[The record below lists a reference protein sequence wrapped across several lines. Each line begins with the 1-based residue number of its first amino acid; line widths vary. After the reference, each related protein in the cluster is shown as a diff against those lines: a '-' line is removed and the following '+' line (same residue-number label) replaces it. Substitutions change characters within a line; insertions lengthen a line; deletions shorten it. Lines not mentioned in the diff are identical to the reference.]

1 MEQTIIYQPEKKP
14 IEAAPI
20 RKNVYYLFA
29 FCLGLIILTTQVS
42 IPYVGYIVTL
52 ACVILAI
59 VGTKEETF
67 LCVLGLSPLYRLAS
81 VNIGSSSMTFLMFV
95 LLVIAL
101 KRYFIEKKP
110 MTLSVFCLLFL
121 FVLDVVNTRNFNHK
135 QYATSIMWLLSL
147 MYFMFIM
154 TDDVKFNLHNVILFF
169 CLGVWAEC
177 LIGIIEEYS
186 VLGRTLDP
194 TMYGQYLSLPQAA
207 AFQFG
212 SRTSTMHRFGFAT
225 TYFASA
231 NTLAFDTVFG
241 VCLCILGLTAK
252 KKKFFSFYVITIVSF
267 TYFGF
272 ITLSRGFYV
281 ELLILFV
288 LFLFS
293 QSKSFNQF
301 FGTLVFSLVIV
312 AIFAIFFMD
321 DLSLVFEKTG
331 ERFAHGNDTR
341 EALINASFK
350 VLFSN
355 DGILFFGLSSMYPY
369 EYWGFTAHNMILDT
383 FLSFGV
389 GGCLIYYS
397 CIASAFRT
405 SPMKKFK
412 KHLYNYTPLII
423 LLSYRMISGSVRD
436 VSFYFVLAVAALL
449 MRYNKEE
456 ESELACVTSL

>member
-1 MEQTIIYQPEKKP
+1 MEQTIISPAEKKP
-14 IEAAPI
+14 V

-29 FCLGLIILTTQVS
+29 FCLGLIIMSTQVS
-42 IPYVGYIVTL
+42 IPFVGYIVAL
-52 ACVILAI
+52 VSVILAI

-67 LCVLGLSPLYRLAS
+67 LFVLGLSPLYRLAS
-81 VNIGSSSMTFLMFV
+81 VNIGPSSMTFLMFV

-110 MTLSVFCLLFL
+110 MTLSVFCLIFL
-121 FVLDVVNTRNFNHK
+121 FVLDVVNTRNFSHK
-135 QYATSIMWLLSL
+135 QYATSIMWILSL

-194 TMYGQYLSLPQAA
+194 TMYGRYLSLPQAA

-212 SRTSTMHRFGFAT
+212 SKTSTMHRFGFAT
-225 TYFASA
+225 NLFASA
-231 NTLAFDTVFG
+231 NTLAFDTIFG
-241 VCLCILGLTAK
+241 VCLCVFGLTAK
-252 KKKFFSFYVITIVSF
+252 RKKFFSFYVITIVSF

-293 QSKSFNQF
+293 QNKSFNQF
-301 FGTLVFSLVIV
+301 LSTLLFSIVIISV
-312 AIFAIFFMD
+312 FAIFFMD

-331 ERFAHGNDTR
+331 ERFAHGNETR
-341 EALINASFK
+341 ESLWSISLE

-355 DGILFFGLSSMYPY
+355 DGILFTGLSSMYPY
-369 EYWGFTAHNMILDT
+369 EYAGFTAHNMILDS

-389 GGCLIYYS
+389 AGCLIYYS
-397 CIASAFRT
+397 CIASTFKT
-405 SPMKKFK
+405 YEMKNFK
-412 KHLYNYTPLII
+412 RHLYNYTPIII
-423 LLSYRMISGSVRD
+423 LVSYRMISGSVRD
-436 VSFYFVLAVAALL
+436 VAFYFALTVAALM